1 MTHRGKHLHAD
12 AQVVSYGGTTLP
24 LADIEW
30 VAYWSVEHYIKG
42 TLGVK
47 MGAGSDWFFQ
57 VGRYPH
63 RNGPKIS
70 VEMLKWRTKTVNEV
84 WQTLVTL
91 ARQHLQPRLV
101 TDLAAR
107 IRAGQSIDL
116 GAGVSLGPGGLASK
130 RVSLGWPELAG
141 ATLDSGYAVI
151 LRTGHT
157 PALKIPQQNPNAVL
171 LPDLIPAV
179 RR

>member
-1 MTHRGKHLHAD
+1 MRGNLNLRM
-12 AQVVSYGGTTLP
+12 GG
-24 LADIEW
+24 
-30 VAYWSVEHYIKG
+30 G
-42 TLGVK
+42 G
-47 MGAGSDWFFQ
+47 DWYFQ

-63 RNGPKIS
+63 RGGPKIS
-70 VEMLKWRTKTVNEV
+70 VEMLKWKTKTTNEV

-116 GAGVSLGPGGLASK
+116 GAGVSLEPGGLRSK
-130 RVSLGWPELAG
+130 QVSLDWPEITG
-141 ATLDSGYAVI
+141 ATLDSGYAFI
-151 LRTGHT
+151 IQIGNT

-171 LPDLIPAV
+171 LPDLIPV
-179 RR
+179 VKG